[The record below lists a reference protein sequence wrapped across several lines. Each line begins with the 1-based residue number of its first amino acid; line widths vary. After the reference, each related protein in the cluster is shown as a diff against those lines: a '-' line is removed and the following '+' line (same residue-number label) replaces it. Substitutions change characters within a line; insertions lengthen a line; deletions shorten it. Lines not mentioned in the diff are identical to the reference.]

1 MTDLGNQN
9 KLIGHRRQKT
19 NTQEPKRDHDYA
31 NSDSAIAAVYLNY
44 LLMIY
49 RDNLTY

>member
-9 KLIGHRRQKT
+9 KLIRYRWQKT

-31 NSDSAIAAVYLNY
+31 DNDSAITEVYSNY

-49 RDNLTY
+49 RDNLAY